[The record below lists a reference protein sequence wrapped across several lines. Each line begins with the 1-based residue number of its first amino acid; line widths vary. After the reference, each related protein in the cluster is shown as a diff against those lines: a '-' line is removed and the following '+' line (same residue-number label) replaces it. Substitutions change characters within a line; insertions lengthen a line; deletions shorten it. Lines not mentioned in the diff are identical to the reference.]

1 MQDHGGKGMHDHEVK
16 HIEPS
21 TLRDLVMSMYD
32 VQHTRMIL
40 DNRFRSTKE
49 NINYAF
55 VTDLKSLEE
64 NIKNT
69 IKAEVKQFPIHEWIV
84 EQKGI
89 SYDMAGQMI
98 GLVQDI
104 GKFDN
109 VSSLWSYAGLGVI
122 QICEKCGKKYLSSTE
137 EHEKYF
143 AKTSKRLREQYD
155 KKIVK
160 DGDTA
165 FNQKAM
171 GMLCYCDDPVVK
183 SVGQRKIKGMLLD
196 YNPRLKSLC
205 WRFGKQFVMQGD
217 FYRGLYNQ
225 FRAEYEQRNDLI
237 EEMNGKTGKK
247 TKHGTSKGTGHI
259 HSMAQRKT
267 VKIFLSHLWV
277 TWRELEGLPVSD
289 PYILSV
295 GGHSKKILPP

>member
-104 GKFDN
+104 GNFDN

-122 QICEKCGKKYLSSTE
+122 QICEKCGKKYL
-137 EHEKYF
+137 
-143 AKTSKRLREQYD
+143 
-155 KKIVK
+155 
-160 DGDTA
+160 
-165 FNQKAM
+165 
-171 GMLCYCDDPVVK
+171 
-183 SVGQRKIKGMLLD
+183 
-196 YNPRLKSLC
+196 
-205 WRFGKQFVMQGD
+205 
-217 FYRGLYNQ
+217 
-225 FRAEYEQRNDLI
+225 
-237 EEMNGKTGKK
+237 
-247 TKHGTSKGTGHI
+247 
-259 HSMAQRKT
+259 
-267 VKIFLSHLWV
+267 
-277 TWRELEGLPVSD
+277 
-289 PYILSV
+289 
-295 GGHSKKILPP
+295 

>member
-1 MQDHGGKGMHDHEVK
+1 MHDQEVK

-55 VTDLKSLEE
+55 VNDLKGLED

-69 IKAEVKQFPIHEWIV
+69 IKAEVQQFPIHEWIV
-84 EQKGI
+84 EQRGI

-109 VSSLWSYAGLGVI
+109 VSNLWSYAGLGVI
-122 QICEKCGKKYLSSTE
+122 QICDTCGKKYLPIPERTPWIL
-137 EHEKYF
+137 
-143 AKTSKRLREQYD
+143 KTSQRLMEQYER
-155 KKIVK
+155 KIVK
-160 DGDTA
+160 DGETG
-165 FNQKAM
+165 FNKKADA
-171 GMLCYCDDPVVK
+171 MLCHCDEPKIK
-183 SVGQRKIKGMLLD
+183 SIGQRKIKNTLLD

-217 FYRGLYNQ
+217 FYRGLYDQ
-225 FRAEYEQRNDLI
+225 FRAEYEQRDDLI
-237 EEMNGKTGKK
+237 NEMNGKTGKK

-259 HSMAQRKT
+259 HNMAQRKT

-277 TWRELEGLPVSD
+277 KWRELEGLPVSD